1 MVECEGGGLST
12 AQGQG
17 GYLGIVSSGAE
28 QDLSKPMGMELSCL
42 CKQVKG
48 ELPSSHFPNI
58 PHFSYLHYSTVCFSS
73 RAASV
78 QTEAVPKFCVRR
90 DKAAAKCGTR
100 VCLLGSPWATALPG
114 LGDVQ
119 THPEC
124 PGAAQARVQRSLR
137 VNIPFLISLHRPIAA
152 SNEHTV
158 CKGGKEKKM
167 LFSDPELLRSFP
179 SSSVMKRTVFLRA

>member
-1 MVECEGGGLST
+1 MECEGGGLST

-124 PGAAQARVQRSLR
+124 PGAAQARSEK
-137 VNIPFLISLHRPIAA
+137 PPC
-152 SNEHTV
+152 EH
-158 CKGGKEKKM
+158 
-167 LFSDPELLRSFP
+167 SFP
-179 SSSVMKRTVFLRA
+179 YLSPSSYRCQQRAHGLQGEEGKKDALFRP